1 MGNPVHISVLP
12 ASEYIACWRQTRGTE
27 TSQYPQ
33 EEKENSIPIVAAS
46 EVEEPKPRSL
56 LLGVVGLDIGVTKV
70 RRSRSQLESCAIEGE
85 SPVNETADP
94 PSRILSTAEHVN
106 SVGIREDH
114 LPRLNTP

>member
-46 EVEEPKPRSL
+46 EVGRAQTEKL
-56 LLGVVGLDIGVTKV
+56 A
-70 RRSRSQLESCAIEGE
+70 SRGCRTGHWSYQS
-85 SPVNETADP
+85 
-94 PSRILSTAEHVN
+94 ST
-106 SVGIREDH
+106 
-114 LPRLNTP
+114 